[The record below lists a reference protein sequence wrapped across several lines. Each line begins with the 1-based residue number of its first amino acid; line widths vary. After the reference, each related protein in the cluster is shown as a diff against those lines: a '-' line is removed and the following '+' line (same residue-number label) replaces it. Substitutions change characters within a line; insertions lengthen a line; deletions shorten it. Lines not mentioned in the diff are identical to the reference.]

1 MIHRRKTGEFL
12 LEKEEIMARV
22 EKQQRVLSAEREA
35 LIFEKAN
42 LERTY
47 KEMIAKVVAEK
58 EEIGHKLKKIQAR
71 EKTIEAEFRKKEKQ
85 ISSLQEKIKK
95 NQEKNSSKA
104 QF

>member
-1 MIHRRKTGEFL
+1 MYFLLEEIQGYRERENKMMIHRRKTGEFL

-71 EKTIEAEFRKKEKQ
+71 EKTIEA
-85 ISSLQEKIKK
+85 
-95 NQEKNSSKA
+95 
-104 QF
+104 